1 MKGISFRIVQTQE
14 FQFCEGWSS
23 SATFCVWTQ
32 FGSKPSCGK
41 TLVHD
46 SNFHLTVLVLM

>member
-1 MKGISFRIVQTQE
+1 MFHLELYKHKNFNSVKAGAPQL
-14 FQFCEGWSS
+14 
-23 SATFCVWTQ
+23 WTQ

-46 SNFHLTVLVLM
+46 SNFHLTVLVLNNVI